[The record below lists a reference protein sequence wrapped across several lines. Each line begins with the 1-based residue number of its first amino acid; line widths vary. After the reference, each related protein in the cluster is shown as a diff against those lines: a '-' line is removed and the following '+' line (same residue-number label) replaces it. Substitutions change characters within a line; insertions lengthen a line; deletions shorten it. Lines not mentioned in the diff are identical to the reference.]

1 MINADLLR
9 ALNTLESRIE
19 KLEEQNKSQAKQIN
33 FLFERQQS
41 IVEVIKN
48 DR

>member
-1 MINADLLR
+1 MNDS
-9 ALNTLESRIE
+9 LNTLESRIK
-19 KLEEQNKSQAKQIN
+19 KLEEQNRIQAKQIN

-41 IVEVIKN
+41 IVEVIKH